1 MARESSGI
9 SSEESANVQ
18 ISTDFLCAWA
28 LDQSTVWML
37 TKELKISFDTG

>member
-28 LDQSTVWML
+28 LDQSAVWML
-37 TKELKISFDTG
+37 TRAKNIKFDSG